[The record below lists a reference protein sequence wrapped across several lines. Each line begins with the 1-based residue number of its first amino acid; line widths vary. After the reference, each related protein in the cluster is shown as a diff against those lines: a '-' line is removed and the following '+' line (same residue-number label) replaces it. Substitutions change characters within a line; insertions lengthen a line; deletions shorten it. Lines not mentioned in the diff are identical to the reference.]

1 MENAT
6 RPRSDDLREV
16 VWRVLLAAGSGS
28 LVGLVI
34 GGIGGRL
41 VMLVLR
47 LTSDHAVRGINTD
60 DGFTIGQFTTATTF
74 LLVVTAGLGAATGI
88 GYLVL
93 RGGLPRSARALV
105 WGVFLALLTGADV
118 LKPGELDFTLLGPK
132 TFSVVSFILLPGLAA
147 FAIALV
153 MERLLVLEPW
163 SDRRLTVVLALA
175 ALPLVP
181 VLPVAVLAVL
191 VLLAVRR
198 VPSLAARMPS
208 IGKVVVPVVLVGL
221 SVRAGIELWRDV
233 NAIL

>member
-1 MENAT
+1 M
-6 RPRSDDLREV
+6 
-16 VWRVLLAAGSGS
+16 LAAGSGS
-28 LVGLVI
+28 LVGLLL

-47 LTSDHAVRGINTD
+47 LTSDHAVRGIKTD

-74 LLVVTAGLGAATGI
+74 LLVVTAGLGAATGL

-118 LKPGELDFTLLGPK
+118 LKPNDLDFTLLGPK
-132 TFSVVSFILLPGLAA
+132 AFSVASFILLPGLGA

-153 MERLLVLEPW
+153 IERLLVLEPW

-181 VLPVAVLAVL
+181 VLPIAALVVLA
-191 VLLAVRR
+191 LLTVRR
-198 VPSLAARMPS
+198 VPPLAASLPS
-208 IGKVVVPVVLVGL
+208 IGKVIVPVVLVGL

>member
-1 MENAT
+1 MEHAT

-16 VWRVLLAAGSGS
+16 VWRVLLAAGAGS
-28 LVGLVI
+28 LVGLLL

-47 LTSDHAVRGINTD
+47 LTSDHAVRGIKTD

-74 LLVVTAGLGAATGI
+74 LLVVTAGLGAATGL

-93 RGGLPRSARALV
+93 RGGLPRSARALA
-105 WGVFLALLTGADV
+105 WGVFLALVTGADV
-118 LKPGELDFTLLGPK
+118 LKPNDLDFTLLGPK
-132 TFSVVSFILLPGLAA
+132 AFSVASFILLPGLGA

-153 MERLLVLEPW
+153 IERLLVLEPW

-181 VLPVAVLAVL
+181 VLPIAALVVLA
-191 VLLAVRR
+191 LLTVRR
-198 VPSLAARMPS
+198 VPSLAASLPS
-208 IGKVVVPVVLVGL
+208 IGKVIVPVVLVGL

>member
-1 MENAT
+1 M
-6 RPRSDDLREV
+6 
-16 VWRVLLAAGSGS
+16 LAAGSGS
-28 LVGLVI
+28 LVGLLL

-47 LTSDHAVRGINTD
+47 LTSDHAVRGIKTD

-74 LLVVTAGLGAATGI
+74 LLVVTAGLGAATGL

-105 WGVFLALLTGADV
+105 WGVFLALVTGADV
-118 LKPGELDFTLLGPK
+118 LKPNDLDFTLLGPK
-132 TFSVVSFILLPGLAA
+132 AFSVASFILLPGLGA

-153 MERLLVLEPW
+153 IERLLVLEPW

-181 VLPVAVLAVL
+181 VLPIAALVVLA
-191 VLLAVRR
+191 LLTVRR
-198 VPSLAARMPS
+198 VPPLAASLPS
-208 IGKVVVPVVLVGL
+208 IGKVIVPVVLVGL

-233 NAIL
+233 NAII